1 MQIVK
6 QKRNYWRVEP
16 GTTSQSYAT
25 LELMSDYDNNDCWQ
39 FGWHVRLRDRD
50 GAIIGWRG
58 VYPTGKAAADAAI
71 AHLTPEN

>member
-1 MQIVK
+1 MQIIK
-6 QKRNYWRVEP
+6 QKRNHWRVEP
-16 GTTSQSYAT
+16 DSTDQPYAS
-25 LELMSDYDNNDCWQ
+25 LELRSAFDADKVWQ
-39 FGWHVRLRDRD
+39 YGWHVMVRDRD